1 MVNSKPQRISYSGY
15 FYGSV
20 ALLLLVTGATKAAG
34 LVHGFRG
41 MKAANSVIPFF
52 SNFQM
57 ICCAAAIE
65 LVVGCVLVFLRPVY
79 VRRLLVYWI
88 VSIFLSYR
96 LGLMFV
102 GDYSGCGCLQGL
114 SVLLDSNKGVENAVA
129 VGILA
134 YMLIGNVTFHLLT
147 WVDDWR
153 RKEGVVPPQC

>member
-1 MVNSKPQRISYSGY
+1 
-15 FYGSV
+15 
-20 ALLLLVTGATKAAG
+20 
-34 LVHGFRG
+34 
-41 MKAANSVIPFF
+41 
-52 SNFQM
+52 
-57 ICCAAAIE
+57 
-65 LVVGCVLVFLRPVY
+65 
-79 VRRLLVYWI
+79 
-88 VSIFLSYR
+88 
-96 LGLMFV
+96 MFV